1 MYMKIN
7 TISRQKWR
15 NQKPFLTQSTH
26 AKLRNILLITIVY
39 SQHGKVF
46 IFHKT
51 CILALILNLI
61 HLFLSNINVCSYIQ
75 KYHMSALLEQKK
87 VYS

>member
-15 NQKPFLTQSTH
+15 YQKPFLTQSTH

-51 CILALILNLI
+51 CILALILDLI

-75 KYHMSALLEQKK
+75 KCHMSALLEQKK

>member
-15 NQKPFLTQSTH
+15 YQKPFLTQSTH

-51 CILALILNLI
+51 CILALILDLI

>member
-15 NQKPFLTQSTH
+15 YQKPFLTQSTH
-26 AKLRNILLITIVY
+26 ATLRIILLITIVY
-39 SQHGKVF
+39 SQHSKVF
-46 IFHKT
+46 IFPKT

>member
-1 MYMKIN
+1 MYIRITPN
-7 TISRQKWR
+7 SQQKHLP
-15 NQKPFLTQSTH
+15 QGMFLAQSQ
-26 AKLRNILLITIVY
+26 LENFRIILLITIVY
-39 SQHGKVF
+39 SQHRKVF

>member
-1 MYMKIN
+1 MYNYSPYTTLKKHLPQGM
-7 TISRQKWR
+7 
-15 NQKPFLTQSTH
+15 FLAQSH
-26 AKLRNILLITIVY
+26 LEKFRIILLITIVY
-39 SQHGKVF
+39 SQHSKVF
-46 IFHKT
+46 IFPKT

>member
-15 NQKPFLTQSTH
+15 YQKPFLTQSTH
-26 AKLRNILLITIVY
+26 AKLRIILLITIVY

-51 CILALILNLI
+51 CILALI

>member
-1 MYMKIN
+1 MYIRIN
-7 TISRQKWR
+7 PNSQQKHLPQGR
-15 NQKPFLTQSTH
+15 FLAQSH
-26 AKLRNILLITIVY
+26 LEKFRIILLITIVY

>member
-15 NQKPFLTQSTH
+15 YQKPFLTQSTH
-26 AKLRNILLITIVY
+26 ATLRIILLITIVY
-39 SQHGKVF
+39 SQHSKVF

>member
-1 MYMKIN
+1 MYIRITPN
-7 TISRQKWR
+7 SQQKHLP
-15 NQKPFLTQSTH
+15 QGMFLAQSQLE
-26 AKLRNILLITIVY
+26 KLRIILLITIVY

-51 CILALILNLI
+51 CILALILDLI

>member
-15 NQKPFLTQSTH
+15 YQKPFLTQSTH
-26 AKLRNILLITIVY
+26 ATLRIILLITIVY
-39 SQHGKVF
+39 TQHGKVF

>member
-15 NQKPFLTQSTH
+15 YQKPFLTQSTH

-39 SQHGKVF
+39 SQHSKVF

-51 CILALILNLI
+51 CILALILDLI

-75 KYHMSALLEQKK
+75 KCHMSALLEQKK